1 MWCSMK
7 EKLGASGFWS
17 LPSTPFLGP
26 ALLCNYHILYYVA
39 VCAQF
44 LGQPPGLLLATIKY
58 LNIRYLNILDIQIS
72 CVCKH
77 SFLPNNSWS
86 ATRSTPADLLYC
98 PQFKYSQQ
106 WRSSHQSN
114 FLLTEKKIPWQTDK
128 YIFDNALFH
137 IWCMELDLPIILTS
151 IGQRRDKTRC
161 RLFRKAFLDNF
172 LKLTAT

>member
-1 MWCSMK
+1 MGFIITEILELYNDILPEFKVFIISIAWHDTP
-7 EKLGASGFWS
+7 EKKGDHGFWS

-26 ALLCNYHILYYVA
+26 ALLYNYHILYNVA

-114 FLLTEKKIPWQTDK
+114 FLRTEQEKNSLT
-128 YIFDNALFH
+128 N
-137 IWCMELDLPIILTS
+137 
-151 IGQRRDKTRC
+151 
-161 RLFRKAFLDNF
+161 
-172 LKLTAT
+172 